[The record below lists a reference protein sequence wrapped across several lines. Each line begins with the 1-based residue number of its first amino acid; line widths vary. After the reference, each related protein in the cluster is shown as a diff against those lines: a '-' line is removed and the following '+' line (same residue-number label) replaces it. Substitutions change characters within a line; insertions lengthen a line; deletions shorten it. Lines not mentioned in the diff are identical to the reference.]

1 MKRIIYILTVFTLCF
16 LMISPL
22 AISAEEGTTNPSDE
36 IIETEETSEEVLEND
51 SETAIEGTEVEI
63 TTDETENTEDT
74 KTANIFTRLYEAF
87 INNKGEIFTLGGSG
101 ILFVLSMLL
110 KKDLGTSSKSLANTI
125 SSVLAKTD
133 LSAERQEAIVG
144 GLNEMIDGYE
154 NIKQQSDYV
163 REKMGE
169 FDESVKSVVNSNKE
183 FETKV
188 TAMFELV
195 MNLIDKEIIQN
206 AEVMEVLST
215 VYTNNGAIP
224 KGIKDFIALKRSE
237 NAKIVQ
243 EAATIC
249 HTEPP
254 KDGES
259 K

>member
-1 MKRIIYILTVFTLCF
+1 MKRIIYIMTLFMLCF
-16 LMISPL
+16 MLMCPL
-22 AISAEEGTTNPSDE
+22 SISAEEGVEASDE
-36 IIETEETSEEVLEND
+36 TLETGESVGVDTDVDSVTNETTEAPEN
-51 SETAIEGTEVEI
+51 
-63 TTDETENTEDT
+63 
-74 KTANIFTRLYEAF
+74 ANLFTRLYEAF
-87 INNKGEIFTLGGSG
+87 TNNRSEIFTLGGSG

-110 KKDLGTSSKSLANTI
+110 KKDFGASSKAL
-125 SSVLAKTD
+125 SSTLSTMLSKTD
-133 LSAERQEAIVG
+133 MSAERQEAIVG

-154 NIKQQSDYV
+154 QIKEQSDYV
-163 REKMGE
+163 REKMSE
-169 FDESVKSVVNSNKE
+169 FNESVKAVVDSNKE
-183 FETKV
+183 FETKI

>member
-1 MKRIIYILTVFTLCF
+1 
-16 LMISPL
+16 MISPL

-36 IIETEETSEEVLEND
+36 IIETEETSEEVLEDDD
-51 SETAIEGTEVEI
+51 SGTAIEGTEVEI
-63 TTDETENTEDT
+63 TTDETENTDDA

-87 INNKGEIFTLGGSG
+87 INNKSEIFTLGGSG

-169 FDESVKSVVNSNKE
+169 FDEAVKSVVNSNKE

-254 KDGES
+254 KDGET